1 MMPLVKIRLIVLLA
15 IPGLIAAAV
24 PLAVMAQDAPR
35 QTQVIEMIDETTLTV
50 AELMALAAA
59 ERDAPTALSL
69 LRLEHRCVP
78 TPRGGHAV
86 FFENRCRPLLHKRL
100 RWTALAVHL
109 EGVYEGFLRDIHL
122 AELPHL
128 LFPGL
133 LLVQQLALARRV
145 AAVAFRGH
153 VLAQG

>member
-59 ERDAPTALSL
+59 ERDAPTALSCCDCGEFTVDGMKATATFDANAAFISGVL
-69 LRLEHRCVP
+69 DIQESSK
-78 TPRGGHAV
+78 GNYSAV
-86 FFENRCRPLLHKRL
+86 IVDFN
-100 RWTALAVHL
+100 
-109 EGVYEGFLRDIHL
+109 GF
-122 AELPHL
+122 AGTFQEM
-128 LFPGL
+128 
-133 LLVQQLALARRV
+133 
-145 AAVAFRGH
+145 
-153 VLAQG
+153 

>member
-59 ERDAPTALSL
+59 ERDAPTALS
-69 LRLEHRCVP
+69 CCDWSI
-78 TPRGGHAV
+78 GAYQ
-86 FFENRCRPLLHKRL
+86 LHGVGTRFSSK
-100 RWTALAVHL
+100 TA
-109 EGVYEGFLRDIHL
+109 
-122 AELPHL
+122 
-128 LFPGL
+128 
-133 LLVQQLALARRV
+133 
-145 AAVAFRGH
+145 AAHCFINA
-153 VLAQG
+153 